1 MKFIEKLKKFG
12 SKLANGLKKV
22 GKFLKDSATTI
33 LKLFVSAGIGTVGG
47 IAINLAKQTVLVGMN
62 PVLTA
67 LNVMGIV
74 TLTIMA
80 SELASQIIDGWE
92 EDIKATIDEFKA
104 LNQQI
109 REKVKEEVIKQRK
122 AAKMTKYTVVGGTEA

>member
-12 SKLANGLKKV
+12 GKIVNGLKKV
-22 GKFLKDSATTI
+22 GTFLKDHITDF
-33 LKLFVSAGIGTVGG
+33 LKLFVSFGVGSVGG

-62 PVLTA
+62 PIIAA

-74 TLTIMA
+74 ALTIMT
-80 SELASQIIDGWE
+80 SELASQIIDGYE

>member
-12 SKLANGLKKV
+12 GKIMNGLKKV
-22 GKFLKDSATTI
+22 GTFLKDHITDF
-33 LKLFVSAGIGTVGG
+33 LKLFVSFGVGSVGG

-62 PVLTA
+62 PVLA
-67 LNVMGIV
+67 AFNVMGIV
-74 TLTIMA
+74 TLTIMT
-80 SELASQIIDGWE
+80 SELASQIIDGYE
-92 EDIKATIDEFKA
+92 EDIKDTIDELKA

>member
-1 MKFIEKLKKFG
+1 
-12 SKLANGLKKV
+12 
-22 GKFLKDSATTI
+22 
-33 LKLFVSAGIGTVGG
+33 
-47 IAINLAKQTVLVGMN
+47 MN
-62 PVLTA
+62 PIIAA

-74 TLTIMA
+74 ALTIMT
-80 SELASQIIDGWE
+80 SELASQIIDGYE